1 MLNRVL
7 QNRWI
12 VRLVSLL
19 AMLAIVLSGI
29 DILGGSISPS
39 ATRARDYLLPGVF
52 LALGLFSWALARPTA
67 PFAISKR
74 ARSITNWSAL
84 LFGGAVLLF
93 WGLDI
98 YSAFEDA
105 GPLALLDWPLM
116 LPFPLAAWCVLRSAL
131 NLSAA

>member
-29 DILGGSISPS
+29 DILAGSISAS

-52 LALGLFSWALARPTA
+52 LALGLFSWALARPTV

-74 ARSITNWSAL
+74 ARSIANWSAL

-93 WGLDI
+93 
-98 YSAFEDA
+98 
-105 GPLALLDWPLM
+105 
-116 LPFPLAAWCVLRSAL
+116 
-131 NLSAA
+131 